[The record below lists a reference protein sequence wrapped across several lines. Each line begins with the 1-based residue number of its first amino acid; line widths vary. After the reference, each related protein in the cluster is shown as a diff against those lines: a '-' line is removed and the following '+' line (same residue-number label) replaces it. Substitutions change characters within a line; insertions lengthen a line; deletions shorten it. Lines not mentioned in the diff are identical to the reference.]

1 MDSKNEDIFW
11 VFNACRNSC
20 TLTCIFDWRVDIG
33 DFPVV
38 IVGVVVVGVA
48 VAVAVVVVVVV
59 VVVVAGGVGG
69 ATCRNLHNL
78 QKDMQT

>member
-38 IVGVVVVGVA
+38 IVGVVVV
-48 VAVAVVVVVVV
+48 AVVVVVVV